1 MSKGP
6 FPAPRFFLEALWLF
20 VIFAAIVGAEVANVN
35 TNETTSVPE
44 APESQPVL
52 SSQDGV
58 PTETKPAPEA
68 TGQAATSAI
77 MGKDTCLQCHP
88 DQMKNTVHSR
98 LHPKSPNLGKLECET
113 CHGSGE
119 AHVAAGGGQGSINA
133 KPSPKVIK
141 DACAACHPKD
151 RSQIAAWNR
160 DAHHQNTE
168 MSCLSCH
175 DIHDKKEFSQL
186 RKTQVELCFSCHQD
200 KKAEFARPF
209 HHPVGEG
216 KMECS
221 DCHDPHT
228 NDRRVGRPAGKNA
241 ICTKCHTEVKGPF
254 MWEHK
259 ATTDEGGCLNCH
271 QPHGGTSR
279 KLLKMTENALCLQCH
294 QEQLAMTSFIGGAG
308 SKSRSTQEHSR
319 MPALQGRCGTCH
331 VAPIPAPVG
340 NHTAKVS
347 AGECSLCHTSI
358 KGIDHTLNITRGRC
372 VDCHTDIHGSNHS
385 RAFLD

>member
-1 MSKGP
+1 
-6 FPAPRFFLEALWLF
+6 
-20 VIFAAIVGAEVANVN
+20 
-35 TNETTSVPE
+35 
-44 APESQPVL
+44 
-52 SSQDGV
+52 
-58 PTETKPAPEA
+58 
-68 TGQAATSAI
+68 
-77 MGKDTCLQCHP
+77 
-88 DQMKNTVHSR
+88 
-98 LHPKSPNLGKLECET
+98 
-113 CHGSGE
+113 
-119 AHVAAGGGQGSINA
+119 
-133 KPSPKVIK
+133 
-141 DACAACHPKD
+141 
-151 RSQIAAWNR
+151 
-160 DAHHQNTE
+160 

-175 DIHDKKEFSQL
+175 EIHAKNEFSQL
-186 RKTQVELCFSCHQD
+186 RKPQVELCFSCHQD

-216 KMECS
+216 KMECT
-221 DCHDPHT
+221 DCHDPHQ
-228 NDRRVGRPAGKNA
+228 NDRRIGRPASKNA

>member
-44 APESQPVL
+44 APKSQPVL

-119 AHVAAGGGQGSINA
+119 AHVAAGGGKGSINA
-133 KPSPKVIK
+133 KPLPKVIK

-151 RSQIAAWNR
+151 RSQ
-160 DAHHQNTE
+160 
-168 MSCLSCH
+168 
-175 DIHDKKEFSQL
+175 
-186 RKTQVELCFSCHQD
+186 
-200 KKAEFARPF
+200 
-209 HHPVGEG
+209 
-216 KMECS
+216 
-221 DCHDPHT
+221 
-228 NDRRVGRPAGKNA
+228 
-241 ICTKCHTEVKGPF
+241 
-254 MWEHK
+254 
-259 ATTDEGGCLNCH
+259 
-271 QPHGGTSR
+271 
-279 KLLKMTENALCLQCH
+279 
-294 QEQLAMTSFIGGAG
+294 LA
-308 SKSRSTQEHSR
+308 
-319 MPALQGRCGTCH
+319 P
-331 VAPIPAPVG
+331 
-340 NHTAKVS
+340 
-347 AGECSLCHTSI
+347 
-358 KGIDHTLNITRGRC
+358 
-372 VDCHTDIHGSNHS
+372 
-385 RAFLD
+385 